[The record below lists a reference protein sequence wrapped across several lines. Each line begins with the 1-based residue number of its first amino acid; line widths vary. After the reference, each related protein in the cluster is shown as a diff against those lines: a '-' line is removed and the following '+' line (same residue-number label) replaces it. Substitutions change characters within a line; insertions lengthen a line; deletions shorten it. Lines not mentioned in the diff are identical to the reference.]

1 MPDRLGVSATGFE
14 ALGIG
19 VRFCPT
25 RVVRSNAVTGV
36 KDLLHANPEVKVVYA
51 HKDHMTL
58 GALRVPCEADRTDVK
73 VAGVDGLG
81 EALKA
86 MRFGDRLLG
95 LLPTTRATSA
105 TWQQVAQ
112 AAKAGNQVPAG
123 KYVGNALIPH
133 DSPQIAL

>member
-86 MRFGDRLLG
+86 MWSSEQFTRTALNGPRYLGDMKLKWRR
-95 LLPTTRATSA
+95 PPRPAIRSRPASA
-105 TWQQVAQ
+105 
-112 AAKAGNQVPAG
+112 
-123 KYVGNALIPH
+123 
-133 DSPQIAL
+133 